1 MILLNEQGRYVEG
14 EVRRSRDDRFI
25 EPDGCGTNSAQTLAC
40 LLFVVFSMWIPRPSL
55 ADPQTS
61 NSEIQ
66 GKTLGEPTGFA
77 RTDKAGRFEVRQL
90 KQGEKYLVLAIDWDK
105 DDSDEIFYYRSQLTG
120 PLENG
125 VTRLTV
131 FMGPGEEKDCKTNK
145 S

>member
-1 MILLNEQGRYVEG
+1 MSKGKYAEAGMIGSLNQTDA
-14 EVRRSRDDRFI
+14 VR
-25 EPDGCGTNSAQTLAC
+25 TAAQTLAC

-66 GKTLGEPTGFA
+66 GTITECWEG
-77 RTDKAGRFEVRQL
+77 
-90 KQGEKYLVLAIDWDK
+90 KQRPVSNLRVYVLAM
-105 DDSDEIFYYRSQLTG
+105 E
-120 PLENG
+120 ENSHILALLKNIEQAPVG
-125 VTRLTV
+125 RTKENFKEYLWRIRVTRLTV